1 MYLTQLR
8 EFDVRHG
15 HWPGQCDVMM
25 LNHCFDIAD
34 ATLNSWKE
42 AHDAFAQRDVKE
54 ADPFWIYRGVHED
67 FTRLVIKAFAEF
79 EEDDS
84 VRRFATNKFPSECL
98 AYALLV
104 QWVEREMAEK
114 GHKLGHTVRSKCQR
128 YRTTYQ
134 PDWSASLP
142 WVTYRNGTA
151 GRHFV
156 TLEEA
161 KKYLATYGAV
171 FEDKPDG
178 TQ

>member
-1 MYLTQLR
+1 MYLQQLR
-8 EFDVRHG
+8 EMDVRHG

-25 LNHCFDIAD
+25 LNRCFDIAD

-42 AHDAFAQRDVKE
+42 AHDAFNQRDVKVD
-54 ADPFWIYRGVHED
+54 DPTWIYRGVHED
-67 FTRLVIKAFAEF
+67 FTRLVIKAFK
-79 EEDDS
+79 DDEPS
-84 VRRFATNKFPSECL
+84 VKSFATNKFPSECL

-104 QWVEREMAEK
+104 QWVERDLADK
-114 GHKLGHTVRSKCQR
+114 GHLLGTTVRSKCSC
-128 YRTTYQ
+128 YRATYH
-134 PDWSASLP
+134 PDWSESLP

-171 FEDKPDG
+171 FEEPK
-178 TQ
+178 

>member
-8 EFDVRHG
+8 EFGARHN

-42 AHDAFAQRDVKE
+42 AHDAFAMRIEK
-54 ADPFWIYRGVHED
+54 AGDPKFIGYGVHYA
-67 FTRLVIKAFAEF
+67 FTRLVIRAFKEF

-84 VRRFATNKFPSECL
+84 VRRFATNKFPSEAI

-104 QWVEREMAEK
+104 QWLERDEADK
-114 GHKLGHTVRSKCQR
+114 GYKLGTTVRSKCQR

-156 TLEEA
+156 TLDEA
-161 KKYLATYGAV
+161 KAYLKGYGAE
-171 FEDKPDG
+171 FEDAK
-178 TQ
+178 

>member
-15 HWPGQCDVMM
+15 HWPGQSDVMM

-42 AHDAFAQRDVKE
+42 AHDAFNKRTK
-54 ADPFWIYRGVHED
+54 ADDPHWFGQVVHQD
-67 FTRLVIKAFAEF
+67 FTRLVVKAFKDF

-104 QWVEREMAEK
+104 QWIQREMADK
-114 GHKLGHTVRSKCQR
+114 GHKLGTTVRSKCQR
-128 YRTTYQ
+128 FRTTYQ
-134 PDWSASLP
+134 PDWSESLP
-142 WVTYRNGTA
+142 WVTYRHGTA

-161 KKYLATYGAV
+161 KKYLATYGAE
-171 FEDKPDG
+171 FEDKE
-178 TQ
+178 